1 MGTTLHGE
9 ENVNQ
14 YFVTPPAHPPRTG
27 RRSPGTASRGSPATA
42 RRARFDGSG
51 ALPSDGEFDGPGE
64 WIPRGRGQ
72 LGWASEGL
80 LQWRG
85 ARLERMPVTDD
96 LAAYRAAAVL
106 YAAGDAVGAARELEP
121 LVADDAAPKSVL
133 ELAGRAYF
141 RSAQLRR
148 AESAFERLVERDPT
162 DAYARFALGRT
173 LERQSRRDE
182 AAACYRIAAAMDPK
196 DDYAEALD
204 RVSKAR

>member
-1 MGTTLHGE
+1 M
-9 ENVNQ
+9 
-14 YFVTPPAHPPRTG
+14 
-27 RRSPGTASRGSPATA
+27 
-42 RRARFDGSG
+42 
-51 ALPSDGEFDGPGE
+51 
-64 WIPRGRGQ
+64 
-72 LGWASEGL
+72 
-80 LQWRG
+80 
-85 ARLERMPVTDD
+85 TDD